1 MYSAANAMITS
12 VFFGAA
18 MRNDNVA
25 FATQSKRANC
35 LQRRCVKCLISR
47 KMLGTASTA
56 ATGNVS
62 ALRSAS
68 EKQSIEQQQDHR
80 ADDRHDP
87 AGDVIL
93 APEDATNPRAN
104 QRACDAE

>member
-1 MYSAANAMITS
+1 MSHSPRGANARIACR
-12 VFFGAA
+12 GAG
-18 MRNDNVA
+18 
-25 FATQSKRANC
+25 
-35 LQRRCVKCLISR
+35 VKCLTSR

-56 ATGNVS
+56 ATRNVS
-62 ALRSAS
+62 ALRSAL

-104 QRACDAE
+104 ERACDAEQNRHDAPAGISARH